1 MVNDELQARIESKVI
16 KASANMFLLAALH
29 MDRLVELRTRQ
40 DMMDFLESI
49 LGSDLSAAYK
59 KTMEKIENQDQN
71 SVSLAKRTLAWAIHA
86 ERPFSVEELRHVLAV
101 RAGSKQFNPGYMPYA
116 REILSVCAGLVTI
129 GNRRGIIRLAHYT
142 TLEFLR
148 QTKPD
153 WLQDMQADLA
163 ETCLTYLLY
172 DCFQVGSRK
181 TDQAFEAK
189 FEFYRYAAENWAH
202 HAGIDRSS
210 NACLARKE
218 KIQPLLDVFLATDPL
233 APSFRYW
240 LFRLKKGIIQSIDR
254 SPSSSKWAIE
264 KLIFSPLSWLS
275 KATCKAYH
283 WSESVIYPPEES
295 PFAFLEAF
303 ITASL
308 ERASLSDSTWEDLP
322 LGCRK
327 SCTPEA
333 VKKLKVSKNK
343 LSSLLF
349 QASYCHPSLMRHRAN
364 TQDFANLLLF
374 FEYHDAPR
382 RCSEEVANLIVILLL
397 KSKAQRQSDT
407 GTKGW
412 TEEEGE
418 LFRRLL
424 VKPVHK
430 CQEYQYIPVHSL
442 DPDGD
447 LLFYVI
453 HLGCSALDFLV
464 RSGLDV
470 KAISCRHRFRT
481 PLIAAVVQDLESKTP
496 CVEYLL
502 NHGADVHQ
510 LAVGCEYGSALV
522 AAGANAAH
530 YGSQYSDTVRLYI
543 ESMATIVKYLLEK
556 GAHVN
561 HIATGMAGAKYLTA
575 LAAAVDSGIPPA
587 FSSRRMDDFG
597 AAEITL
603 QQFGFDGKDHNRGML
618 LSLRAELR
626 ESDRGWNS
634 VVAYLKELILEFEEG
649 RIPTPRQTRSDD
661 FGPNVGMT
669 PYSNSADEEMAVDQG
684 L

>member
-101 RAGSKQFNPGYMPYA
+101 RAGRKQFNPGYMPYA
-116 REILSVCAGLVTI
+116 RDILSVCAGLVTI

-275 KATCKAYH
+275 KATWKAYH

-308 ERASLSDSTWEDLP
+308 ERARLVLAPCPHPEHWHSLSDSTWEDLP

-382 RCSEEVANLIVILLL
+382 RCLEEVANLIVILLL

-430 CQEYQYIPVHSL
+430 CQEYQYIQVHSL

-522 AAGANAAH
+522 AAGANGRMDALQLLLQQPTMEVNIATPFGWYGTALIAACANTRN
-530 YGSQYSDTVRLYI
+530 SLKYI

-575 LAAAVDSGIPPA
+575 LAAAVDSGIPPG
-587 FSSRRMDDFG
+587 SRDPSKIWRDSRR
-597 AAEITL
+597 
-603 QQFGFDGKDHNRGML
+603 
-618 LSLRAELR
+618 
-626 ESDRGWNS
+626 
-634 VVAYLKELILEFEEG
+634 EG
-649 RIPTPRQTRSDD
+649 QS
-661 FGPNVGMT
+661 
-669 PYSNSADEEMAVDQG
+669 
-684 L
+684 